1 MEQGLELLSARL
13 ETDSFVIQAR
23 VWPPSPGSTPGAP
36 SPMLQPAFLSLGT
49 LDILDW
55 LTLRCGAVLGTV
67 GHLAPVAP
75 SPTASTAS

>member
-23 VWPPSPGSTPGAP
+23 VLASFSRLHAWGPVPHAT
-36 SPMLQPAFLSLGT
+36 PAFLSLGT